1 MKRSEATYLTL
12 EGQKKLEEEL
22 NHLLTV
28 KRAEV
33 AERLHQAVED
43 GELLENAEYESAK
56 NEQAFIEGRIMQLE
70 KMLFNAIVIA
80 HKTEDG
86 IVQLGSRVVVQNQD
100 LEPEE
105 YVIVGAAEADPLE
118 GRVSNESPFGI
129 ALLGKKAGERIRFNA
144 PAGQLEFQILEVH

>member
-70 KMLFNAIVIA
+70 KMLFNAIVIEHQA
-80 HKTEDG
+80 G
-86 IVQLGSRVVVQNQD
+86 GVVQLGSRVLIQTTGS
-100 LEPEE
+100 EPEE
-105 YVIVGAAEADPLE
+105 YFVVGAAEADPLE
-118 GRVSNESPFGI
+118 GRISNESPLGI
-129 ALLGKKAGERIRFNA
+129 ALIGKKPGEAIRVSA
-144 PAGQLEFQILEVH
+144 PAGQLEFQILEVN